1 MEGEDHRGYE
11 ELLHRVTAALQPM
24 DIMEEMW
31 IYDIVGLAWD
41 TFRWRRVKA
50 HELTQAAGRQIRE
63 LIKPFVVG
71 DAQQVSEQWALG
83 NEAAAERVNAAL
95 AAAGLSTRSVVT
107 RKLDLTA
114 YDLEKIV
121 RIEHVL
127 ANAEARR
134 SAAVR
139 EVERYRA
146 NFGARLRRAV
156 EIEDETNMKALAHPL
171 RTMGRQDDQSAQA
184 SYQSAQRSCQHGPA
198 NGRRQ
203 SALGP
208 KCAPAWLEPSGLV

>member
-1 MEGEDHRGYE
+1 
-11 ELLHRVTAALQPM
+11 M

-156 EIEDETNMKALAHPL
+156 EIEDETNMKALAPPIANH
-171 RTMGRQDDQSAQA
+171 GA
-184 SYQSAQRSCQHGPA
+184 SG
-198 NGRRQ
+198 
-203 SALGP
+203 
-208 KCAPAWLEPSGLV
+208 

>member
-1 MEGEDHRGYE
+1 MLSPPAPPPALPRSWKERSGYE

-50 HELTQAAGRQIRE
+50 HALSQDAGRQIRE

-95 AAAGLSTRSVVT
+95 AAAGLSTRSVVP

-114 YDLEKIV
+114 YDL
-121 RIEHVL
+121 
-127 ANAEARR
+127 A
-134 SAAVR
+134 
-139 EVERYRA
+139 
-146 NFGARLRRAV
+146 
-156 EIEDETNMKALAHPL
+156 
-171 RTMGRQDDQSAQA
+171 
-184 SYQSAQRSCQHGPA
+184 
-198 NGRRQ
+198 
-203 SALGP
+203 
-208 KCAPAWLEPSGLV
+208 

>member
-1 MEGEDHRGYE
+1 MSPSGVPAPSSPSDALAVSTLAGPSPVMEGEDHRGYE

-95 AAAGLSTRSVVT
+95 AAAGSRSVVT

-156 EIEDETNMKALAHPL
+156 EIEDETNMKALAPPIANHE
-171 RTMGRQDDQSAQA
+171 A
-184 SYQSAQRSCQHGPA
+184 SG
-198 NGRRQ
+198 
-203 SALGP
+203 
-208 KCAPAWLEPSGLV
+208 

>member
-1 MEGEDHRGYE
+1 MSPSGVPAPSSPSDALAVSTLAGPSPVMEGEDHRGYE
-11 ELLHRVTAALQPM
+11 ELLHPVTASLQPM

-156 EIEDETNMKALAHPL
+156 EIEDETNMKALAPPIANHE
-171 RTMGRQDDQSAQA
+171 A
-184 SYQSAQRSCQHGPA
+184 SG
-198 NGRRQ
+198 
-203 SALGP
+203 
-208 KCAPAWLEPSGLV
+208 